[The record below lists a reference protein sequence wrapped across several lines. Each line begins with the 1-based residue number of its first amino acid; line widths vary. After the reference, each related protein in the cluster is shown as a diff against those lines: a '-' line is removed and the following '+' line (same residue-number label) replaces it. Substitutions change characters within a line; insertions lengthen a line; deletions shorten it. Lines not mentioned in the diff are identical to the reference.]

1 MSSLGDYVSLVV
13 EATVRTG
20 IMRQIEAFRSGFNQ
34 VCSFVCFSLT
44 SLSFW
49 DILLV
54 PIIISGPII
63 SE

>member
-44 SLSFW
+44 FNSNFS
-49 DILLV
+49 
-54 PIIISGPII
+54 
-63 SE
+63 